1 MSRPCRGSRDRR
13 RSDSADAAVNG
24 ASAPDFAG
32 RRAVAQ
38 ERSDPA
44 RLGVG
49 AAVVGGAALGPI
61 LHSSAGPR
69 RSISLKRTESSSDDR
84 ASGVAGG
91 GGGGRAPASA
101 DASMMAQPE
110 LRAAGANVTAR
121 SRL

>member
-61 LHSSAGPR
+61 LPSSSGP
-69 RSISLKRTESSSDDR
+69 SLNSSLKRTESSSDDR

-91 GGGGRAPASA
+91 GGGGRAASA
-101 DASMMAQPE
+101 DASMMAQ
-110 LRAAGANVTAR
+110 LKAGPT
-121 SRL
+121 